1 MSDAKQ
7 KVFMI
12 RADSAQHNRLKVLAA
27 RMDIGMSDLIREA
40 VDAILGKHEPRFEQ
54 RAAEH
59 AIAFHD
65 Q

>member
-40 VDAILGKHEPRFEQ
+40 VDAILAKHEANFE
-54 RAAEH
+54 RHASAERE
-59 AIAFHD
+59 HD
-65 Q
+65 ER